1 MCEKTCRHPFKL
13 VVINNIIA
21 KKLRLWNSKT
31 NSRNFS
37 TAVKR

>member
-1 MCEKTCRHPFKL
+1 MCEKTRRHPFKL
-13 VVINNIIA
+13 VIINSIIA

-37 TAVKR
+37 TEVKR